1 MIRAIFLYNIF
12 SMPVIAVH
20 YRYFDRQTNHIGEGE
35 AVVRVHQG
43 DFDPDLAEHRAYLEH
58 HLAQAVAKE
67 YPEHQ
72 EQSLTIIIVNTST
85 FEELRSDPL

>member
-1 MIRAIFLYNIF
+1 
-12 SMPVIAVH
+12 MPVIVVH
-20 YRYFDRQTNHIGEGE
+20 YRYFDRKTNHTGEGE
-35 AVVRVHQG
+35 AVVRIHQG
-43 DFDPDLAEHRAYLEH
+43 NFDPDLAEHRAYLEH

-85 FEELRSDPL
+85 FEELRSDLL